1 MRICDGKEA
10 LIVMYKDNRKSP
22 RSTWSGTSYALRSA
36 LEKYYHIIFVDLH
49 EGILLSSLKRLAWA
63 AGKRRKS
70 WVVAPLYQEALRLK
84 ANLLIAKY
92 HGVPVLMISDD
103 VIIRKP
109 YYIYQDLSVEYT
121 NHVRGHI
128 SNDIKGGLK
137 LFLSEDEVTRMTAVQ
152 TRLYRNAEHTFF
164 MGNWMNIYM
173 KDAHPELCGKFSA
186 VGGGLNTDFEV
197 DPPVSISEKDNIIL
211 FNGIDFERKGGDLV
225 LKAFRIVREKGC
237 NARLL
242 IVGPDIDIIETG
254 VECLGKVTRKE
265 LSSIM
270 RKASLMCLPSI
281 FEAYG
286 LAFPE
291 ALCFGIPCIGRNRYE
306 MPYFIDEGENG
317 YLLKHD
323 DPQELADLM
332 MKALNNAAMLEYTV
346 SNAKEERRKY
356 SWEAVAYR
364 IHTVVSSNK

>member
-1 MRICDGKEA
+1 M
-10 LIVMYKDNRKSP
+10 
-22 RSTWSGTSYALRSA
+22 
-36 LEKYYHIIFVDLH
+36 
-49 EGILLSSLKRLAWA
+49 
-63 AGKRRKS
+63 
-70 WVVAPLYQEALRLK
+70 
-84 ANLLIAKY
+84 
-92 HGVPVLMISDD
+92 
-103 VIIRKP
+103 
-109 YYIYQDLSVEYT
+109 
-121 NHVRGHI
+121 
-128 SNDIKGGLK
+128 
-137 LFLSEDEVTRMTAVQ
+137 
-152 TRLYRNAEHTFF
+152 
-164 MGNWMNIYM
+164 
-173 KDAHPELCGKFSA
+173 
-186 VGGGLNTDFEV
+186 
-197 DPPVSISEKDNIIL
+197 
-211 FNGIDFERKGGDLV
+211 
-225 LKAFRIVREKGC
+225 REKGC